1 MLKWGKSHQ
10 LAGGGSLQPP
20 DYFCSTSGCIRGR
33 ASKLLGG
40 IRQLLA
46 ITHLE
51 PDILECEVKWVLGSI
66 TITKLV
72 EMMGFQLSYIK
83 SYKMIL

>member
-1 MLKWGKSHQ
+1 MLKWGKSHR

-40 IRQLLA
+40 IRQLLTGWLA
-46 ITHLE
+46 EGLPLLTLR
-51 PDILECEVKWVLGSI
+51 
-66 TITKLV
+66 
-72 EMMGFQLSYIK
+72 
-83 SYKMIL
+83 

>member
-66 TITKLV
+66 I
-72 EMMGFQLSYIK
+72 QQN
-83 SYKMIL
+83 